1 MTAAAAASCSYAAR
15 SLPLLGAIWPTK
27 WRPLSSHHR
36 IYIDSV
42 GRTHPPFNNILLWL
56 HCSLAFSARKVRI
69 KPHHAGRPAW
79 PKMSAFLSVPTLDF
93 PRVHTLILSLA
104 KWSAD
109 SDRQSDA
116 CSVQAGKEIVGILV
130 AWEAR
135 KLKVA
140 PLSNDASFPPA
151 SSSPCP
157 SYPGTKVIGQ
167 GHPHP
172 HPPGGFF
179 LTVEL
184 KRIPFDRETI
194 LTITRWLYSFRKN
207 EGSQG
212 GNFLHWDSDHAI
224 HPSDVNG
231 N

>member
-1 MTAAAAASCSYAAR
+1 MAWQDRISQKRAMTAAAAAASCSYAAR

-116 CSVQAGKEIVGILV
+116 CSVQAGKERNSGYFGRMRSSKIKGRTPFKRCL
-130 AWEAR
+130 
-135 KLKVA
+135 L
-140 PLSNDASFPPA
+140 PA
-151 SSSPCP
+151 C
-157 SYPGTKVIGQ
+157 
-167 GHPHP
+167 
-172 HPPGGFF
+172 
-179 LTVEL
+179 
-184 KRIPFDRETI
+184 
-194 LTITRWLYSFRKN
+194 
-207 EGSQG
+207 
-212 GNFLHWDSDHAI
+212 
-224 HPSDVNG
+224 
-231 N
+231 